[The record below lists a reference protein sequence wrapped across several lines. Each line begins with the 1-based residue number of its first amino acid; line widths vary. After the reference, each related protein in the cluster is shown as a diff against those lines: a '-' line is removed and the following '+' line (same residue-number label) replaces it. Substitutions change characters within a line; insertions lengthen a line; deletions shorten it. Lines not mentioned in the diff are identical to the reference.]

1 MSTKTFTNIVT
12 AVTILSASAFFYF
25 DYKRRNDFE
34 FRKSLAK
41 RERKFQESKAVVKQE
56 EVKGLLRKYANLINM
71 ELTFNPLPTD
81 PSESE
86 SLFAQLSQKGE
97 LLCSQGPDKY
107 EEAALC
113 FYKSLLVFPSPLK
126 LLEILQS
133 VVPPPAFEIL
143 TLMIAAAPPA
153 NLYGSAS
160 AAAKGAASA
169 AEIISEQPTIEED
182 VEA

>member
-1 MSTKTFTNIVT
+1 MASNTFTSIFT
-12 AVTILSASAFFYF
+12 AVTVLSASAFLYF

-41 RERKFQESKAVVKQE
+41 RERKFHESKAAVKQE

-71 ELTFNPLPTD
+71 ELTFNPLPANPED
-81 PSESE
+81 SEA
-86 SLFAQLSQKGE
+86 LFGQLSQKGE
-97 LLCSQGPDKY
+97 QLCSQGPEKY

-113 FYKSLLVFPSPLK
+113 FYKSLLIFPTPLK

-133 VVPPPAFEIL
+133 VVPPPVFEIL

-160 AAAKGAASA
+160 AAAQGAASA
-169 AEIISEQPTIEED
+169 AELTADQPLIEED